1 MLKIKRVLQSLTP
14 LLGTAILCSSL
25 YAAETERKASPWRW
39 GVSGGVVHQFDVDL
53 NDAVGDFNV
62 SRGFVQGSLSYGWN
76 RRTSVSLSL
85 GAGRSNYEFS
95 PEATIEGEQPWEQI
109 EDYRISLP
117 VRFSP
122 SESTDVLIIP
132 SVRTYA
138 ESNASLSDGRTE
150 GVLAGMSW
158 IVTESFS
165 IGPGFGWFSE
175 LGGGSRVFPILVIDW
190 KITEKLR
197 LATGQGVAASQGPG
211 LTLSY
216 KLAEKWSLGLS
227 GRYERT
233 RFALEDRPSRSG
245 GIGEERSLP
254 LVFQLSY
261 VPSPLVSLTAL
272 AGAEFDGR
280 LRLEDNQGQRIA
292 QTDFKTA
299 PMVGLAFSARF

>member
-1 MLKIKRVLQSLTP
+1 MMMVTRALRTSA
-14 LLGTAILCSSL
+14 LLICAAILCSSL
-25 YAAETERKASPWRW
+25 HAAETDRKASPWRW
-39 GVSGGVVHQFDVDL
+39 GVSGGVLHQFDADL
-53 NDAVGDFNV
+53 SDAVGDFNV

-95 PEATIEGEQPWEQI
+95 PEATIEGEQPWEQV

-122 SESTDVLIIP
+122 AERADVLIIP
-132 SVRTYA
+132 SVRTNA
-138 ESNASLSDGRTE
+138 ESDASLSDGRTE

-158 IVTESFS
+158 IFSESFS
-165 IGPGFGWFSE
+165 VGPGFGWFSE

-197 LATGQGVAASQGPG
+197 LATGRGIAASQGPG

-233 RFALEDRPSRSG
+233 RFALEDRPSRTG

-272 AGAEFDGR
+272 AGAEFDGS

-292 QTDFKTA
+292 QTDFKTV
-299 PMVGLAFSARF
+299 PIVGLAFSARF